1 MKLDMGTKQLV
12 CNPLVS
18 HLGKVKVQVRAK
30 AVTQRD
36 SRSRWE
42 ICFILNICDGS
53 AIWIVCKNSLYST
66 ESERYKDFML
76 QDTNNVSRQQDSFAK
91 ELKYSLPK
99 EVIFTYDV
107 QN

>member
-1 MKLDMGTKQLV
+1 
-12 CNPLVS
+12 
-18 HLGKVKVQVRAK
+18 
-30 AVTQRD
+30 
-36 SRSRWE
+36 
-42 ICFILNICDGS
+42 
-53 AIWIVCKNSLYST
+53 
-66 ESERYKDFML
+66 ML